1 MKKKPPAKT
10 EVADATLHDLSVETK
25 HLFLKN
31 VKIGLV
37 GGGGIAAIE
46 LPKIA
51 RELRRYGA
59 QIKFY
64 VTENCLRFIGREAL
78 EWASGAPVM
87 VTPTGFAD
95 HICQDDMVLV
105 LPGTADLVAKL
116 AHGIC
121 SDGAST
127 YLQSAIGQKKLVLIC
142 PTMHKSLSESE
153 FVKENFARVKKQDN
167 AIILPPR
174 EEEGKLKAPDP
185 QLLARL
191 SSHYFNRKALEKNKT
206 KPARV
211 LVTLGGS
218 RVLIDAVRCLTNIST
233 GKLGTHIVD
242 ELYCRGFEVDALV
255 GQTEAVLKSQPG
267 LTVYSEPNF
276 DKMFQFLKA
285 VKPDYYVGFFHVA
298 ALSDYLYKGDLNKKL
313 SSKQPTLDLKL
324 SAAPKMIE
332 LSNLQKITY
341 RFACKLT
348 ETNEEAGL
356 KIATDFMS
364 KHRLNGIL
372 WNNASSAFQS
382 ATHDGILIIK
392 SKKTTDEI
400 RVSGKQNLARAMVA
414 HFENWFLG

>member
-1 MKKKPPAKT
+1 MKKKQPFQT
-10 EVADATLHDLSVETK
+10 QVSDASRHDLSVETK
-25 HLFLKN
+25 HLFLKD
-31 VKIGLV
+31 VKVGLV

-59 QIKFY
+59 LVRFY

-78 EWASGAPVM
+78 EWASGELVT

-167 AIILPPR
+167 VIILPPR

-185 QLLARL
+185 QLLAKL
-191 SSHYFNRKALEKNKT
+191 SSHFFNRVGLQKNK
-206 KPARV
+206 KPTRV

-233 GKLGTHIVD
+233 GRLGALLVD
-242 ELYCRGFEVDALV
+242 ELYCHGFEVDALV
-255 GQTEAVLKSQPG
+255 GQSEVAIQNRPG
-267 LTVYSEPNF
+267 LSVTVEPNF
-276 DKMFQFLKA
+276 EGMYAFLKNI
-285 VKPDYYVGFFHVA
+285 KPTNYSGFFHVA
-298 ALSDYLYKGDLNKKL
+298 ALSDYLFKGDETKKM
-313 SSKQPTLDLKL
+313 SSKQSTLELKL
-324 SAAPKMIE
+324 TAAPKMIE
-332 LSNLQKITY
+332 LANLKKIAY

-348 ETNEEAGL
+348 ETNEDAGL
-356 KIATDFMS
+356 KIATEFMN
-364 KHRLNGIL
+364 KHSLNGIL
-372 WNNASSAFQS
+372 WNNASSAFKK
-382 ATHDGILIIK
+382 ATHEGIVIVK
-392 SKKTTDEI
+392 AKNAPQHV
-400 RVSGKQNLARAMVA
+400 RVAGKQQLATVMVE

>member
-1 MKKKPPAKT
+1 MKKKQPQKAVLGDT
-10 EVADATLHDLSVETK
+10 SRHDLSVENK
-25 HLFLKN
+25 HFFLKN

-59 QIKFY
+59 HVRFY

-78 EWASGAPVM
+78 EWASGELVT

-167 AIILPPR
+167 VIILPPR

-185 QLLARL
+185 QLLAKL
-191 SSHYFNRKALEKNKT
+191 SSHFFNRVALKRNR
-206 KPARV
+206 KPNRA

-233 GKLGTHIVD
+233 GKLGALLVD

-255 GQTEAVLKSQPG
+255 GQSEVNIRSRPG
-267 LTVYSEPNF
+267 LVVTVKPNF
-276 DKMFQFLKA
+276 DEMYHFLKEI
-285 VKPDYYVGFFHVA
+285 KPTNFSGFFHVA
-298 ALSDYLYKGDLNKKL
+298 ALSDYLFKGDETKKI
-313 SSKQPTLDLKL
+313 SSKQKTLELKL
-324 SAAPKMIE
+324 TAAPKMIE
-332 LSNLQKITY
+332 LANLKKISY

-348 ETNEEAGL
+348 ETNEESGL
-356 KIATDFMS
+356 KIANEFMN
-364 KHRLNGIL
+364 KHCLNGIL
-372 WNNASSAFQS
+372 WNNASTAFKKS
-382 ATHDGILIIK
+382 IHEGIVLTK
-392 SKKTTDEI
+392 SKNAPQQV
-400 RVSGKQNLARAMVA
+400 RAAGKQQLATVMVEQ
-414 HFENWFLG
+414 FEKWFLG